1 MNLKMPRVKKGPTV
15 NGADPILTVRL
26 PASLFLSVKAWAKRK
41 GMSRSAAVRS
51 LLTLGLTS
59 DLGTQTQPRPS
70 LQSPGSRQN
79 RAANRGADSIFG
91 K

>member
-1 MNLKMPRVKKGPTV
+1 MNLKMPRAKEGPTV
-15 NGADPILTVRL
+15 NGSDPILTVRL

-51 LLTLGLTS
+51 LLTLGLT

-70 LQSPGSRQN
+70 LQSRGSRQN
-79 RAANRGADSIFG
+79 RAANKGADSIFG